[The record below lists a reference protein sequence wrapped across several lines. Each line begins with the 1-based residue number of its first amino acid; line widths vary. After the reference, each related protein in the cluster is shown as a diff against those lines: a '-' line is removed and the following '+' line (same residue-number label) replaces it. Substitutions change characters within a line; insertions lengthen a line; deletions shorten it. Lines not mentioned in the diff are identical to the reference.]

1 MFALMGS
8 ILSHSL
14 MRDGKKEYYKQSVL
28 QSKEVNLS
36 GFLEKT
42 LLAMTMNRFRDIV
55 NLYKT
60 ITSVSSTTFNTAQKM
75 KFYIK
80 DFFSKCDQIRS
91 FQ

>member
-42 LLAMTMNRFRDIV
+42 LL
-55 NLYKT
+55 L
-60 ITSVSSTTFNTAQKM
+60 
-75 KFYIK
+75 
-80 DFFSKCDQIRS
+80 
-91 FQ
+91 

>member
-28 QSKEVNLS
+28 QSIEVNLS

-42 LLAMTMNRFRDIV
+42 LLLWLWIDLGT
-55 NLYKT
+55 LLT
-60 ITSVSSTTFNTAQKM
+60 
-75 KFYIK
+75 YIK
-80 DFFSKCDQIRS
+80 
-91 FQ
+91 